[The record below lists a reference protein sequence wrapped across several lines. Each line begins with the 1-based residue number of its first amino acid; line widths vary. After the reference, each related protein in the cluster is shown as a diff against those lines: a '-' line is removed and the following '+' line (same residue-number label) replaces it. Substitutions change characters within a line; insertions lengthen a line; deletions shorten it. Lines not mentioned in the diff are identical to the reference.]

1 MTSLLRSNHL
11 LEQLTEVREARTCT
25 GLLYNKGY
33 NKDIEQPPDEG
44 VHRARS
50 ESVLNAELL
59 SLRNWGVTPF
69 GHVSVFTNPEALQ
82 ISSLGIFMESSS
94 WTCDQSLAQ
103 FPAPLPLLQDG
114 GVRLRV
120 PGF

>member
-1 MTSLLRSNHL
+1 MTSLLGSDHL
-11 LEQLTEVREARTCT
+11 LEQLTEVRQTRTRT
-25 GLLYNKGY
+25 SLFYNKGY
-33 NKDIEQPPDEG
+33 DKDTEEQPDEG

-59 SLRNWGVTPF
+59 SLRNWDMTPS

-94 WTCDQSLAQ
+94 WTRDQSLAQ
-103 FPAPLPLLQDG
+103 FPAPLPFLQDG
-114 GVRLRV
+114 E
-120 PGF
+120 